1 MRGQRR
7 QLETHFVT
15 ELQNELATSRS
26 ERRDTPSMTH
36 KHLLLILDGF
46 GIAEDPSVSA
56 VDAANKPFLNDL
68 FATYPHST
76 LEASGRAVG
85 LPVGQMG
92 NSEVGHMNLGAGRV
106 VYQDITRIDAAIEDG
121 TFLTTE
127 ALVAAIEWAKRPGA
141 QLHLI
146 GLVSDGG
153 VHSHVAHIE
162 ALLRLA
168 SENELAGDAV
178 VLHAFTDGRDTD
190 PEGGAAYVRQLE
202 AVMEETGTGV
212 VGSVVGRYWAMD
224 RDRRWERTEKA
235 YRLLTEGVGESY
247 LDAAA
252 FLDVSYANGITDEF
266 VEPGALRAGEGTRI
280 QDGDAVVFFNF
291 RSDRGRQLTQA
302 FTSPG
307 FDGFDRGRQLDLHYV
322 TFTPY
327 SAEFYLPV
335 AFPKQNLSD
344 TLGEV
349 ISKAGLTQ
357 VRAAETEKYP
367 HVTFF
372 FNGGRE
378 VQFEGEDRIL
388 VPSPKVPTY
397 DLQPEMSAPE
407 LASRVAL
414 AIQEDAPDLIVL
426 NFANP
431 DMVGHTGVFEA
442 AVAAVEAADAGAKV
456 VVEAALAAGYTVE
469 VIADHGNADKMRNP
483 DGSPNTA
490 HTTALV
496 PHLIAREG
504 FDGPIRPGKLGDV
517 APTILHLM
525 GLDAPEAM
533 TGNVLV

>member
-1 MRGQRR
+1 M
-7 QLETHFVT
+7 
-15 ELQNELATSRS
+15 
-26 ERRDTPSMTH
+26 PS
-36 KHLLLILDGF
+36 KHLLLILDGY
-46 GIAEDPSVSA
+46 GIASDPSVSA
-56 VDAANKPFLNDL
+56 VDAAETPFLDAL
-68 FATYPHST
+68 FARYPHST

-106 VYQDITRIDAAIEDG
+106 VYQDITRIDEAIETG
-121 TFLTTE
+121 AFAETE
-127 ALVAAIEWAKRPGA
+127 AIVQAIGHAEASGQ
-141 QLHLI
+141 QLHLM

-153 VHSHVAHIE
+153 VHAHVAHVE

-168 SENELAGDAV
+168 ADHGLAGDRV

-190 PEGGAAYVRQLE
+190 PQGGADYLRQLE
-202 AVMEETGTGV
+202 AVMDELGTGV
-212 VGSVVGRYWAMD
+212 IGSVVGRYWAMD
-224 RDRRWERTEKA
+224 RDTRWERTEKA
-235 YRLLTEGVGESY
+235 YRLLTEGGTAY
-247 LDAAA
+247 TDAAA
-252 FLDVSYANGITDEF
+252 FLESSYADGVTDEF
-266 VEPGALRAGEGTRI
+266 VEPGALGGGQGTRI
-280 QDGDAVVFFNF
+280 ADGDAVVFFNF

-302 FTSPG
+302 FTVPG
-307 FDGFDRGRQLDLHYV
+307 FDGFSPRDLLDLRYV

-327 SAEFYLPV
+327 SAEFDVPV

-349 ISKAGLTQ
+349 VAREGLTQ

-378 VQFEGEDRIL
+378 VQFEGEERIL

-407 LASRVAL
+407 LADRVAD
-414 AIQEDAPDLIVL
+414 AIRTRQPDLVVL

-442 AVAAVEAADAGAKV
+442 AVRAVEATDAGARV
-456 VVEAALAAGYTVE
+456 VVMAALEAGYTVE
-469 VIADHGNADKMRNP
+469 VIADHGNADKMRNS

-504 FDGPIRPGKLGDV
+504 FDGPIRPGKLGDI

-525 GLDAPEAM
+525 GLPQPDAM
-533 TGNVLV
+533 TGTSLVDA

>member
-1 MRGQRR
+1 M
-7 QLETHFVT
+7 
-15 ELQNELATSRS
+15 
-26 ERRDTPSMTH
+26 PH
-36 KHLLLILDGF
+36 KHLLLILDGY

-56 VDAANKPFLNDL
+56 VDAANKPYLDHL

-85 LPVGQMG
+85 LPRGQMG

-106 VYQDITRIDAAIEDG
+106 VYQDITRIDTAIEDG
-121 TFLTTE
+121 SFGSTE
-127 ALVAAIEWAKRPGA
+127 ALVEAVEHAKTPGA

-153 VHSHVAHIE
+153 VHSHIAHIE
-162 ALLRLA
+162 ALLKMAADHGLV
-168 SENELAGDAV
+168 GDAV

-190 PEGGAAYVRQLE
+190 PEGGADYLRQLE
-202 AVMEETGTGV
+202 AVMESTGV
-212 VGSVVGRYWAMD
+212 GVIGSVVGRYWAMD

-235 YRLLTEGVGESY
+235 YRLLTEGSGESY

-252 FLDVSYANGITDEF
+252 YLEACYAAGTTDEF
-266 VEPGALRAGEGTRI
+266 VEPGVLRDGTGTRI

-302 FTSPG
+302 FTSPE
-307 FDGFDRGRQLDLHYV
+307 FDGFERGRPLDLHYT
-322 TFTPY
+322 TFTRY
-327 SAEFYLPV
+327 SAEFDLPV

-344 TLGEV
+344 TLGDV
-349 ISKAGLTQ
+349 ISRAGLTQ
-357 VRAAETEKYP
+357 LRAAETEKYP

-378 VQFEGEDRIL
+378 VQFEGESRIL
-388 VPSPKVPTY
+388 APSPKVPTY

-407 LASRVAL
+407 LASRVAD
-414 AIQEDAPDLIVL
+414 AIRTEAPDLIVL

-456 VVEAALAAGYTVE
+456 VMEAALAAGYTVE

-504 FDGPIRPGKLGDV
+504 FEGPIRPGKLGDV
-517 APTILHLM
+517 APTILRLM
-525 GLDAPEAM
+525 GLDAPDAM
-533 TGNVLV
+533 TGTPLVDL

>member
-1 MRGQRR
+1 MP
-7 QLETHFVT
+7 
-15 ELQNELATSRS
+15 N
-26 ERRDTPSMTH
+26 
-36 KHLLLILDGF
+36 KHLLLILDGY
-46 GIAEDPSVSA
+46 GIADDPSVSA
-56 VDAANKPFLNDL
+56 VDAARKPFLDDL
-68 FATYPHST
+68 FARYPHST

-85 LPVGQMG
+85 LPAGQMG

-106 VYQDITRIDAAIEDG
+106 VYQDITRIDTAIEDG
-121 TFLTTE
+121 TFLTTP
-127 ALVAAIEWAKRPGA
+127 ALVAAVQWAQRPHA

-168 SENELAGDAV
+168 SEQGLTGDDV

-190 PEGGAAYVRQLE
+190 PEGGAGYIRQLE
-202 AVMEETGTGV
+202 AVMEETGVGT

-235 YRLLTEGVGESY
+235 YRLLTDGTGESY

-252 FLDVSYANGITDEF
+252 FLEASYAAGVTDEF

-280 QDGDAVVFFNF
+280 EAGDAVVFFNF

-302 FTSPG
+302 FTAPD
-307 FDGFDRGRQLDLHYV
+307 FDGFDRGRPLDLHFV

-327 SAEFYLPV
+327 SADFSLPI

-349 ISKAGLTQ
+349 ISNAGLTQ

-378 VQFEGEDRIL
+378 VQFAGEDRIL

-407 LASRVAL
+407 LAHRVAL

-442 AVAAVEAADAGAKV
+442 AVAAVEAADAGARV

-496 PHLIAREG
+496 PHLIARTG

-517 APTILHLM
+517 APTILRMM
-525 GLDAPEAM
+525 GLGAPEGM
-533 TGNVLV
+533 TGDPLVDL